1 MSAEGRRPGRR
12 HLSDGERTLW
22 REVTRSVR
30 PLRRVRVK
38 ADAAEAEAASPKGLS
53 KSSPK
58 PASVPKPETSAR
70 ATPARPV
77 AQPKPKP
84 APGLA
89 PIERR
94 QKKRLARGT
103 EPIDA
108 RLDLH
113 GCTQSEAHVALLQF
127 LRRAQHNDARYVLV
141 ITGKGRAGNDGLRET
156 GVLKR
161 QVPLWLA
168 MPEFRGYVV
177 GFEDAAAGHGGEG
190 ALYVRMRRGR

>member
-1 MSAEGRRPGRR
+1 MTAEGRRPGRR
-12 HLSDGERTLW
+12 NLSDDERTLW
-22 REVTRSVR
+22 HEVTRSVR
-30 PLRRVRVK
+30 PLRRARAKPGKTPPEAV
-38 ADAAEAEAASPKGLS
+38 APQAAPL
-53 KSSPK
+53 
-58 PASVPKPETSAR
+58 PKPETSTRSAPPR
-70 ATPARPV
+70 PAAAPR
-77 AQPKPKP
+77 PKP

-103 EPIDA
+103 EPIEA

-113 GCTQSEAHVALLQF
+113 GCTQHEAHAALLQF
-127 LRRAQHNDARYVLV
+127 LRRAQHNGARYVLV
-141 ITGKGRAGNDGLRET
+141 ITGKGRAGSDGFREA

-177 GFEDAAAGHGGEG
+177 GFEDAAASHGGEG
-190 ALYVRMRRGR
+190 ALYVRMRRGQH

>member
-12 HLSDGERTLW
+12 HLSDDERTLW
-22 REVTRSVR
+22 RDVTRSVR
-30 PLRRVRVK
+30 PLRRLRIKSEAADGETASPKSSPRPAKVPK
-38 ADAAEAEAASPKGLS
+38 AETPTRAASPR
-53 KSSPK
+53 
-58 PASVPKPETSAR
+58 PA
-70 ATPARPV
+70 ATV
-77 AQPKPKP
+77 KPKP

-94 QKKRLARGT
+94 QKKKLARGT

-113 GCTQSEAHVALLQF
+113 GCTQSEAHAALLQF
-127 LRRAQHNDARYVLV
+127 LRRAQHNSARYVLV
-141 ITGKGRAGNDGLRET
+141 ITGKGRAGGDGLREA

-161 QVPLWLA
+161 QVPQWLA

-177 GFEDAAAGHGGEG
+177 GFEDAAASHGGEG
-190 ALYVRMRRGR
+190 ALYVRLRRAR

>member
-1 MSAEGRRPGRR
+1 MTARERRPGRR
-12 HLSDGERTLW
+12 SLSDDERTLW

-30 PLRRVRVK
+30 PLRPAK
-38 ADAAEAEAASPKGLS
+38 ATSVAAPPRASEPDAAPRA
-53 KSSPK
+53 
-58 PASVPKPETSAR
+58 KPETQAASAS
-70 ATPARPV
+70 PA
-77 AQPKPKP
+77 AAKPKP
-84 APGLA
+84 VPGLA

-94 QKKRLARGT
+94 QKKRLARGS

-113 GCTQSEAHVALLQF
+113 GCTQDEAHAALLQF
-127 LRRAQHNDARYVLV
+127 LRRAQGSGARYALV
-141 ITGKGRAGNDGLRET
+141 ITGKGRAGSDGFRET

-177 GFEDAAAGHGGEG
+177 GFEDAAAGHGGAG
-190 ALYVRMRRGR
+190 ALYVRLRRG

>member
-1 MSAEGRRPGRR
+1 MTAEGRRPGRR
-12 HLSDGERTLW
+12 NLSDDERTLW

-30 PLRRVRVK
+30 PLRRAK
-38 ADAAEAEAASPKGLS
+38 KKPSPSQAEGAAAKFAPL
-53 KSSPK
+53 
-58 PASVPKPETSAR
+58 PKPEASAR
-70 ATPARPV
+70 AAPARQV
-77 AQPKPKP
+77 TAPKPKP

-94 QKKRLARGT
+94 QKKRLARGA

-113 GCTQSEAHVALLQF
+113 GCTQNEAHAALLQF
-127 LRRAQHNDARYVLV
+127 LRRVQGSGARYALV
-141 ITGKGRAGNDGLRET
+141 ITGKGRAGSDGFREA